1 MSHQRRRAAFHA
13 RRRLHVDLGSDTL
26 GATGDTKR

>member
-13 RRRLHVDLGSDTL
+13 DRRLHVDLGSATL
-26 GATGDTKR
+26 GATGNANR